1 MDFTQSPTLDDGINP
16 QVSESMMINV
26 DPSAPVLVLN
36 SPDIERGYLSSEI
49 IELDLRDSVDYDGDV
64 FTFNLSSD
72 ISGEILA
79 NSNPLELHQFQLEAG
94 EHELTFTLV
103 DSTGLVRE
111 QIVSLL
117 VVESDPKAVIYEPLN
132 NQFYQPGELIIL
144 DSNGTND
151 ADNDITRREWRL
163 HSNGD
168 MFPTVIS
175 NSAFFTTNLQPGVH
189 HVSLY
194 VEDRRRSDE
203 VHLNITVA

>member
-1 MDFTQSPTLDDGINP
+1 M
-16 QVSESMMINV
+16 
-26 DPSAPVLVLN
+26 
-36 SPDIERGYLSSEI
+36 
-49 IELDLRDSVDYDGDV
+49 
-64 FTFNLSSD
+64 
-72 ISGEILA
+72 
-79 NSNPLELHQFQLEAG
+79 
-94 EHELTFTLV
+94 
-103 DSTGLVRE
+103 VRE

-151 ADNDITRREWRL
+151 ADNDITRSEWRL

-194 VEDRRRSDE
+194 VEDRRGGSDE
-203 VHLNITVA
+203 VHLNITDA

>member
-1 MDFTQSPTLDDGINP
+1 M
-16 QVSESMMINV
+16 
-26 DPSAPVLVLN
+26 
-36 SPDIERGYLSSEI
+36 
-49 IELDLRDSVDYDGDV
+49 
-64 FTFNLSSD
+64 
-72 ISGEILA
+72 
-79 NSNPLELHQFQLEAG
+79 
-94 EHELTFTLV
+94 
-103 DSTGLVRE
+103 VRE
-111 QIVSLL
+111 EIVSLL

-163 HSNGD
+163 YSNGD

-194 VEDRRRSDE
+194 VEDRRGGSDE
-203 VHLNITVA
+203 VHLNITVASSNPDLSNLSVSPKFIPVGELTKVTVSVTLEDPDGTTGHMNATITKNLQTWDVNLTDSNNDGVWVGEIELMSTEAGKAQVKESANDGETIDFMTINK